1 MSITIVQI
9 LRALVSEDGDIAVLR
24 GPTHE
29 YTEHISVRRADGRA
43 MRFAVVCSREMLD
56 DLVRA
61 NFVKQDGLEN
71 ERQITM
77 FKLTDDGRR
86 AAELSLI
93 PRVSPLKTSLKA
105 KLLSLGYPWP
115 DNLEG
120 KSIAWLKAE
129 IEIIK
134 TAK

>member
-1 MSITIVQI
+1 MSNTIAQI
-9 LRALVSEDGDIAVLR
+9 LRALVSDDGDIAVLR
-24 GPTHE
+24 GPTPE
-29 YTEHISVRRADGRA
+29 YKEHISVRRADGSA
-43 MRFAVVCSREMLD
+43 MRFAVVCSRETLN
-56 DLVRA
+56 DLVKA
-61 NFVKQDGLEN
+61 NLVIQHGPET

-86 AAELSLI
+86 AAELSFI

>member
-1 MSITIVQI
+1 MSNTNAEI
-9 LRALVSEDGDIAVLR
+9 LQALVSDDGDIAVLR

-29 YTEHISVRRADGRA
+29 YKEHISVRRADGSA
-43 MRFAVVCSREMLD
+43 MRFAVFCSRKTLD
-56 DLVRA
+56 DLVKA
-61 NFVKQDGLEN
+61 NFVKQDGPEN

-86 AAELSLI
+86 AAELSFI

-105 KLLSLGYPWP
+105 KLQSLGYPWP